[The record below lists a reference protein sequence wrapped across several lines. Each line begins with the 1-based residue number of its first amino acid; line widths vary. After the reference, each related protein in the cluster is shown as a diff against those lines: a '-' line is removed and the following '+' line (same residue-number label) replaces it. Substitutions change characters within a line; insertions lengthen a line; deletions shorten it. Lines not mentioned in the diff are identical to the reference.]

1 MSQNHFPKL
10 SKKLFFYAF
19 LIPVTFVFVVS
30 VATSLTTY
38 FLYRSSFVTSLE
50 NNVSILISRLDIG
63 FSQLE
68 AKVNSTA
75 NNEYFLNAVD
85 EKNESRIAENLQ
97 NLATS
102 DSCFIGAIYYSD
114 DLSVTSSDV
123 SGSPSYSEIKS
134 LSNFSSF
141 LASDKLSFSSVRST
155 CISKA
160 YYNYAYTANDG
171 ILSIFRKIEGGDSNI
186 KGVLEI
192 DLSSQSIYNDFL
204 SLDGFPY
211 MSDALVYLA
220 YDNNIL
226 YKSNESR
233 LTCDYSSFDKT
244 KKMVSQDGS
253 YITKKMVESYSEL
266 TILDRYSLV
275 ISVPQWNFWKIIVTI
290 SCSIVAADLI
300 FIGLFYLIARFYSK
314 KDIVRL
320 NRIAL
325 DMKKETGLQI
335 EAGE

>member
-1 MSQNHFPKL
+1 MRQNHFPKL

-50 NNVSILISRLDIG
+50 NNASILISRLDIG

-75 NNEYFLNAVD
+75 SNEYFLNAVD

-123 SGSPSYSEIKS
+123 SGSPSYFEIKS
-134 LSNFSSF
+134 LSDFSSF
-141 LASDKLSFSSVRST
+141 LTSDRLSFSSVRST

-171 ILSIFRKIEGGDSNI
+171 ILSIFRKIEDGDSNI
-186 KGVLEI
+186 KGMLEI
-192 DLSSQSIYNDFL
+192 DLSSQSVYNDFL

-233 LTCDYSSFDKT
+233 LTWDYSSFDKT
-244 KKMVSQDGS
+244 KKMASQDGS
-253 YITKKMVESYSEL
+253 YIAKKMVESYSEL
-266 TILDRYSLV
+266 AILDRYSLM

-290 SCSIVAADLI
+290 NCSIVAADLV

-314 KDIVRL
+314 KDIERL
-320 NRIAL
+320 NRIATE
-325 DMKKETGLQI
+325 MGMETGLQI